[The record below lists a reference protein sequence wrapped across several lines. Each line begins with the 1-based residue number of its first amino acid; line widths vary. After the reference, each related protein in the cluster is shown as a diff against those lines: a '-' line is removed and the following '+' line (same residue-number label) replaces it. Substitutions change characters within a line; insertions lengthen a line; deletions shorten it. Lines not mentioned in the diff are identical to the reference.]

1 MEFTSARLRQRGER
15 LHGVFHD
22 SGVTAR
28 GAERSITVRRGA
40 NLCVSQAHA
49 HGRDDGFQR
58 SCAQVV
64 PRATPRGASFG
75 CVRHV
80 IDDELL
86 VERELAL
93 HGVGV
98 DFVGAHRVCVCL
110 RLVLVRAARLCENID
125 VSRVVARRLDGKR
138 GRRERWGVRSDNA
151 M

>member
-1 MEFTSARLRQRGER
+1 MQCNRGARLSI
-15 LHGVFHD
+15 VTSVKD
-22 SGVTAR
+22 SLKTDPTVI
-28 GAERSITVRRGA
+28 ERSITVRRGA

-125 VSRVVARRLDGKR
+125 VSRD
-138 GRRERWGVRSDNA
+138 
-151 M
+151 